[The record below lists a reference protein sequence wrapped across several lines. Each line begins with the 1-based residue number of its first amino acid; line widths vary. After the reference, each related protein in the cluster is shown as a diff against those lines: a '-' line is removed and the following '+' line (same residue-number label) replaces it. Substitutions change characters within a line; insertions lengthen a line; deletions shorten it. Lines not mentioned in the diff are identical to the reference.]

1 MEPEDEEVLEQNE
14 AVGVVGEGG
23 PHVVA
28 GQSPLLR
35 ITPLIATGALN
46 LGEKLNIYYCKSNYL
61 CNHFSF
67 PVCPQIGDIDV

>member
-1 MEPEDEEVLEQNE
+1 MLTILLFSYHMEPEDEEVLEQNE

-35 ITPLIATGALN
+35 NTPLIATGALN
-46 LGEKLNIYYCKSNYL
+46 LGGKIKHLL
-61 CNHFSF
+61 L
-67 PVCPQIGDIDV
+67 

>member
-35 ITPLIATGALN
+35 NTPLIATGALN
-46 LGEKLNIYYCKSNYL
+46 LGGKIKHLL
-61 CNHFSF
+61 L
-67 PVCPQIGDIDV
+67 